1 LDVRPRWF
9 PLSRSVYS
17 GCGVGDRSILSNF
30 VPLPLSHRIR
40 VVYDYRVSR
49 VHQFR
54 FTIAA
59 SVTWASWAYGSPAPL
74 ARVPT
79 KLGLMPAA
87 GGYSYG
93 IGWVRTRLPY
103 QTWHASRALRHGLA
117 PRPHALTA
125 LPLWACYGIV
135 GGVFAGVG
143 VVLLVRG
150 TQQLAR
156 IHLVPQNTAA
166 TIQEN
171 VPWLNAQVM
180 ANSRATRDRQR

>member
-1 LDVRPRWF
+1 VKPTVYPPPPTITPLLTGLMHEAMALLRQEWALATHEVRAALFTIMRAVMS
-9 PLSRSVYS
+9 L
-17 GCGVGDRSILSNF
+17 GVGAG
-30 VPLPLSHRIR
+30 
-40 VVYDYRVSR
+40 
-49 VHQFR
+49 
-54 FTIAA
+54 IAA
-59 SVTWASWAYGSPAPL
+59 V
-74 ARVPT
+74 
-79 KLGLMPAA
+79 
-87 GGYSYG
+87 GG
-93 IGWVRTRLPY
+93 WLLLPMLV
-103 QTWHASRALRHGLA
+103 HLL
-117 PRPHALTA
+117 HALTA